1 MIKLMNGIEKVRK
14 RLSSDEKGSMN
25 CEGIFMDEDLY
36 HEIKREEYLVMMAPV
51 FKKYTELF

>member
-1 MIKLMNGIEKVRK
+1 MNGIEKVRK
-14 RLSSDEKGSMN
+14 RLSSDEKGLMN
-25 CEGIFMDEDLY
+25 CECIFMDEDLY